1 LLGSPVVV
9 RERETNSLLKVNLG
23 CPKRCSGWTCI
34 DKRGEPQWDVY
45 DWLEAMKSERNTVTE
60 LRTKNL
66 LEHLPDPGSFLRLCR
81 QVLQRGG
88 KFTLITDNAAFIPF
102 YFAIWVRHFGVG
114 AHSVNRYAV
123 DNCNSVHYMVFT
135 KMHLENLLNV
145 SGFTKVTV
153 RPILMGSRLEARA
166 TR

>member
-1 LLGSPVVV
+1 MLGSPVVAW
-9 RERETNSLLKVNLG
+9 EKGTSTSPKVNLG
-23 CPKRCSGWTCI
+23 CPKRCPGWTCI
-34 DKRGEPQWDVY
+34 DKRGDPQWDVY

-102 YFAIWVRHFGVG
+102 YFPIWVRHFGVG